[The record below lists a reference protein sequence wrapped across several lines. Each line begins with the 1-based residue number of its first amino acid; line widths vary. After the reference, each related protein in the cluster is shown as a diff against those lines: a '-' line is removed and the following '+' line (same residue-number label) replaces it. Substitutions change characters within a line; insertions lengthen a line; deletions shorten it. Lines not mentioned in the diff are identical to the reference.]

1 MNKLFYIV
9 LIFTIS
15 GCSLVTDEYQSNQR
29 KVIDY
34 LLGDVP
40 IPENAEVIQTPT
52 SIQGTGQNVSGRI
65 VLTSQDSPAENLIF
79 YGTETLSTGWR
90 LISSKVGE
98 EVTLVYAKNGRFAT
112 IHLIPRDTVQG
123 FVTGDYG
130 SDINISVVHP
140 DAIDVQNPYDELQY
154 EALPDSP

>member
-1 MNKLFYIV
+1 MNKLFYIA

-79 YGTETLSTGWR
+79 YDTQAPIAGWM
-90 LISSKVGE
+90 LVSSKAGE
-98 EVTLVYAKNGRFAT
+98 EVVLVYEKSNRVISISLVPKNTF
-112 IHLIPRDTVQG
+112 VG
-123 FVTGDYG
+123 FFKGDVG
-130 SDINISVVHP
+130 SIIDISLKN
-140 DAIDVQNPYDELQY
+140 
-154 EALPDSP
+154 

>member
-1 MNKLFYIV
+1 MNKLFYIA

-65 VLTSQDSPAENLIF
+65 VLSSQDSPAENLIF
-79 YGTETLSTGWR
+79 YDTQAPIAGWM
-90 LISSKVGE
+90 LVSSKAGE
-98 EVTLVYAKNGRFAT
+98 EVVLVYEKSNRVISISLVPKNTF
-112 IHLIPRDTVQG
+112 VG
-123 FVTGDYG
+123 FFKGDVG
-130 SDINISVVHP
+130 SIIDISLKN
-140 DAIDVQNPYDELQY
+140 
-154 EALPDSP
+154 

>member
-1 MNKLFYIV
+1 MNKLFYIA
-9 LIFTIS
+9 LILTIS

-79 YGTETLSTGWR
+79 YDTQAPIAGWI
-90 LISSKVGE
+90 LVSSKAGE
-98 EVTLVYAKNGRFAT
+98 EVILVYEKGNRV
-112 IHLIPRDTVQG
+112 ISISLIPRNTFAG
-123 FVTGDYG
+123 FFKGDVG
-130 SDINISVVHP
+130 SIIDISLKN
-140 DAIDVQNPYDELQY
+140 
-154 EALPDSP
+154 

>member
-1 MNKLFYIV
+1 MNKLFYIA

-40 IPENAEVIQTPT
+40 IPENAQVIQTPT

-79 YGTETLSTGWR
+79 YDTQAPIAGWM
-90 LISSKVGE
+90 LVSSKAGE
-98 EVTLVYAKNGRFAT
+98 EVVLVYEKSNRVISISLVPKNTF
-112 IHLIPRDTVQG
+112 VG
-123 FVTGDYG
+123 FFKGDVG
-130 SDINISVVHP
+130 SIIDISLKN
-140 DAIDVQNPYDELQY
+140 
-154 EALPDSP
+154 

>member
-79 YGTETLSTGWR
+79 YDTQAPIAGWI
-90 LISSKVGE
+90 LVSSKAGE
-98 EVTLVYAKNGRFAT
+98 EVILVYEKGNRVISISLTPRNTFAGFFKGDVGSIIDISLKN
-112 IHLIPRDTVQG
+112 
-123 FVTGDYG
+123 
-130 SDINISVVHP
+130 
-140 DAIDVQNPYDELQY
+140 
-154 EALPDSP
+154 

>member
-1 MNKLFYIV
+1 MNKLFYIA
-9 LIFTIS
+9 LIYTIS

-79 YGTETLSTGWR
+79 Y
-90 LISSKVGE
+90 
-98 EVTLVYAKNGRFAT
+98 RFLYFLMK
-112 IHLIPRDTVQG
+112 I
-123 FVTGDYG
+123 
-130 SDINISVVHP
+130 
-140 DAIDVQNPYDELQY
+140 
-154 EALPDSP
+154 